1 MEYSPIIA
9 LNRTYALAKVKGNAV
24 VILEA
29 EKLKLDNNH
38 FYYTLLGELY
48 LTIDPLKAKIHL
60 ERALAIAKTQTDKQT
75 IQKKIDQLKTC
86 D

>member
-1 MEYSPIIA
+1 LEYSPIVA

-24 VILEA
+24 AILEA
-29 EKLKLDNNH
+29 EKLKLENNH

-48 LTIDPLKAKIHL
+48 LSIDPTKAKAQF

-75 IQKKIDQLKTC
+75 IRKKIDQL
-86 D
+86 

>member
-9 LNRTYALAKVKGNAV
+9 INRTYALAKVKGNAV
-24 VILEA
+24 AILEA
-29 EKLKLDNNH
+29 EKLKLGNNH

-48 LTIDPLKAKIHL
+48 LPSDPVKAKVHF
-60 ERALAIAKTQTDKQT
+60 EKALAIAKTQTDKQT
-75 IQKKIDQLKTC
+75 IQKKIDQFKTS